1 MMDWS
6 PILQNVIETVISLL
20 LPVILG
26 FVVVWLRGLI
36 AQGKAKLTAEQLEMA
51 QAFVAAFVKAAE
63 QSGLTGQLENVG
75 EAKKEWVIAQVEA
88 ALQAKG
94 INIDVEVI
102 SAMIEAQVYDAW
114 GDIFEEQAR
123 LEAEAG

>member
-1 MMDWS
+1 MLDWS

-36 AQGKAKLTAEQLEMA
+36 AQGKAKLTAEQLAMA

-63 QSGLTGQLENVG
+63 QSGLTGQLANVG
-75 EAKKEWVIAQVEA
+75 EAKKQWVIAQVQS
-88 ALQAKG
+88 ALEAKG

-102 SAMIEAQVYDAW
+102 SGLIEAEVYEAW
-114 GDIFEEQAR
+114 GDIFEERAI
-123 LEAEAG
+123 AAG